1 MTYLRLLK
9 IVVRYEELPH
19 NHKEPNLFGSVG
31 SPAVFLSWNMGI
43 ESPAPVAVSAM
54 EIVKTQ

>member
-1 MTYLRLLK
+1 MRNCPIIIRNQTSL
-9 IVVRYEELPH
+9 VPWDH
-19 NHKEPNLFGSVG
+19 P
-31 SPAVFLSWNMGI
+31 PVFLSWNMGI